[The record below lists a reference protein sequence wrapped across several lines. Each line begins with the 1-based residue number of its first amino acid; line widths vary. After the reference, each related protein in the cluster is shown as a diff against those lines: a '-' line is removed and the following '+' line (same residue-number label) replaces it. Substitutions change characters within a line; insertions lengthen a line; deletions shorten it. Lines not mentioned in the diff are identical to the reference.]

1 MVESRD
7 TFESIQQQIATGDIP
22 GAIASLDSL
31 DPEKRSS
38 VEGLYLSA
46 VCHRYLRNSALSLE
60 ALDQLQKV
68 APEYGRGH
76 QERGHL
82 LRDMGRDEG
91 ALQAYRQACAHN
103 PALIASWRAQLEIYK
118 ARGVSTGH
126 GHIAAQVDRLGKL
139 PKPLLASSD
148 MLHEGRLLKA
158 EQICRS
164 FMQKNPKNIEGMRI
178 LAEIGVR
185 FGVLDEAQ
193 FLLESAIT
201 FDPDDIQI
209 RIDLIQVLRDRQ
221 RYEKAF
227 EETGK
232 LLQMNPNNL
241 QFQSLYAILCMQLGD
256 FDNAINYFDR
266 IIERSPKDPIT
277 HVSRGHALKTKGDFS
292 EAVISY
298 RKASKNQP
306 LHCEAYY
313 ALSNL
318 KTYRF
323 SDEEVEAMQHIANDA
338 RVSGQNE
345 VYLNF
350 ALGKAFEDRK
360 NFDLAFSHY
369 AFGNS
374 TKAAL
379 VNYDSDNTTKQTQ
392 DQIDACGKML
402 FEKFRNMG
410 NGAADPIFIVGL
422 PRAGSTLLEQILSS
436 HSLVEGTAELPDILT
451 LSGRLRRK
459 GKRQGNKPYPYNLHD
474 LDVKTLRRFG
484 DDYMRDTEIHR
495 TDTPFFIDK
504 MPNNFRHIGLIKLI
518 LPNAK
523 IIDARRHPMACCF
536 SGFKQL
542 FGEGQFFTYSLED
555 IGRYYRDYV
564 ELMDHWD
571 RVLPDQVLLVQ
582 YEDVVADLE
591 SQVRRILDYCNLPFE
606 SACLSFH
613 KTERAVRTPSSEQV
627 RQPIYRE
634 GLEQWRYFD
643 HHLEPL
649 RQALGKVLERCPL
662 NLE

>member
-1 MVESRD
+1 MVESNG
-7 TFESIQQQIATGDIP
+7 TLESIQQQITRGDIP
-22 GAIASLDSL
+22 GALKNLDSL
-31 DPEKRSS
+31 DPEKRNS

-46 VCHRYLRNSALSLE
+46 VCYRYLRNSGLCLQ
-60 ALDQLQKV
+60 ALDQLQKL
-68 APEYGRGH
+68 APDYARGY

-82 LRDMGRDEG
+82 LRAMGREDA
-91 ALQAYRQACAHN
+91 ALQSYRQACMHN
-103 PALIASWRAQLEIYK
+103 PALIASWRAQLEIYQL
-118 ARGVSTGH
+118 RGVSTGK
-126 GHIAAQVDRLGKL
+126 GHIAAQVERLAKL
-139 PKPLLASSD
+139 PKPLLMSSD
-148 MLHEGRLLKA
+148 MLHEGKLLKA
-158 EQICRS
+158 EHICRS
-164 FMQKNPKNIEGMRI
+164 FMQKNPKNVEGMRI

-193 FLLESAIT
+193 FLLESAVT

-209 RIDLIQVLRDRQ
+209 RVDLIQVLRDRQ
-221 RYEKAF
+221 RYAKAF

-232 LLQMNPNNL
+232 LLQRNPENL

-266 IIERSPKDPIT
+266 IIERSPEDPIT

-298 RKASKNQP
+298 REASKNQP

-313 ALSNL
+313 SLSNL

-323 SDEEVEAMQHIANDA
+323 SDEEVKVMQNIANDP

-360 NFDLAFSHY
+360 SFDLSFSYY
-369 AFGNS
+369 AAGNS
-374 TKAAL
+374 AKAAL
-379 VNYDSDNTTKQTQ
+379 VNYESDNTTKQTEE
-392 DQIDACGKML
+392 QIDACDQSL
-402 FEKFRNMG
+402 FEKFKNMG
-410 NGAADPIFIVGL
+410 NEAADPIFIVGL

-459 GKRQGNKPYPYNLHD
+459 GKRRGNQPYPYNLND
-474 LDVKTLRRFG
+474 LDSATVRRFG
-484 DDYMRDTEIHR
+484 EDYLRDTRIHR
-495 TDTPFFIDK
+495 TETPFFIDK

-542 FGEGQFFTYSLED
+542 FAEGQFFTYSLED
-555 IGRYYRDYV
+555 IGKYYKDYV

-571 RVLPDQVLLVQ
+571 SVLPNHVLLIQ

-591 SQVRRILDYCNLPFE
+591 TQVRRILDFCDLPFE

-613 KTERAVRTPSSEQV
+613 ETERAVRTPSSEQV
-627 RQPIYRE
+627 RQPIYKE
-634 GLEQWRYFD
+634 GLEQWRHFEE
-643 HHLEPL
+643 HLAPL
-649 RQALGKVLERCPL
+649 RIALGSVLDRYPSD
-662 NLE
+662 

>member
-22 GAIASLDSL
+22 GAISSLDSL

-126 GHIAAQVDRLGKL
+126 GHIAAQVDRLSKL
-139 PKPLLASSD
+139 PKPLLAASD
-148 MLHEGRLLKA
+148 MLHEGKLLKA
-158 EQICRS
+158 ERICRS

-193 FLLESAIT
+193 FLLESAVT
-201 FDPDDIQI
+201 FDPNDIQI
-209 RIDLIQVLRDRQ
+209 RVDLIQVLRDRQ
-221 RYEKAF
+221 RYAKAF

-232 LLQMNPNNL
+232 LLQRNPENL
-241 QFQSLYAILCMQLGD
+241 QFQSLHAILCMQLGD
-256 FDNAINYFDR
+256 FENAINYFDL

-292 EAVISY
+292 EAVLSY
-298 RKASKNQP
+298 REAFKNQP

-313 ALSNL
+313 SLSNL

-323 SDEEVEAMQHIANDA
+323 SDEEVKVMQTIANDP

-379 VNYDSDNTTKQTQ
+379 VNYDSDNTTKQTEE
-392 DQIDACGKML
+392 QIDACDQSL
-402 FEKFRNMG
+402 FEKFKNMG
-410 NGAADPIFIVGL
+410 NEAADPIFIVGL

-436 HSLVEGTAELPDILT
+436 HSLVEGTTELPDILT

-495 TDTPFFIDK
+495 TETPFFIDK

-542 FGEGQFFTYSLED
+542 FAEGQFFTYSLED
-555 IGRYYRDYV
+555 IGKYYKDYV
-564 ELMDHWD
+564 KLMDHWD
-571 RVLPDQVLLVQ
+571 RVLPGHVLLIQ

-591 SQVRRILDYCNLPFE
+591 TQVRRILDFCDLPFE
-606 SACLSFH
+606 SACLDFH

-627 RQPIYRE
+627 RQPIFKE
-634 GLEQWRYFD
+634 GLEQWRHFEE
-643 HHLEPL
+643 HLGPL
-649 RQALGKVLERCPL
+649 KKGLGAVLDRYPIH
-662 NLE
+662 